1 MPKILTC
8 FIKFNIYI
16 NIIDPRERAL
26 FLKEE
31 NSKLYRVSSYYI
43 GTLIIDLPIL
53 LITPILFDLA
63 IY

>member
-1 MPKILTC
+1 MFFFYQIMHLL
-8 FIKFNIYI
+8 
-16 NIIDPRERAL
+16 DPRERAL

-31 NSKLYRVSSYYI
+31 NSKMYRVLSYFI